1 MKPVQTFT
9 VVPSLPP
16 RLERLRDLAY
26 NLYWSWDHATGD
38 VFRRLDRE
46 LWEETRHNPAL
57 MLGRIDQ
64 SRLAD
69 AAEDGVFLSHFDRV
83 CKKLDVYLTSKQ
95 TWYQTTRRDGC
106 ADCIGY
112 FSAEFALADL
122 R

>member
-26 NLYWSWDHATGD
+26 NLYWSWDHGARD

-64 SRLAD
+64 SRLTD
-69 AAEDGVFLSHFDRV
+69 AAEDGGFLSHFDGV
-83 CKKLDVYLTSKQ
+83 
-95 TWYQTTRRDGC
+95 
-106 ADCIGY
+106 
-112 FSAEFALADL
+112 
-122 R
+122 